1 MAARIGKADYRR
13 DCVIEFR
20 PVFYKTWGN
29 GVEPLDRQ
37 RPMTCICPHVE
48 AVWWEPYRA
57 DLLAGF

>member
-1 MAARIGKADYRR
+1 MAARIGKADYGR

-48 AVWWEPYRA
+48 AVWWEPYRV